1 MPVFLLTIPKQPG
14 GQTIQNNRRAMAVSV
29 DASEADPLE
38 VARGLAAAADAP
50 NSAIWSRATGGWLSD
65 ASIAAAG
72 GLVWLDITA
81 DTPDILEGDPDGGG
95 ELPDTSA
102 VVEDGVAFNAQLNG
116 TALALTPAVAGGEV
130 EGIQTPA
137 TSAVVANAGTVPIQN
152 SAGAA
157 IGNGTLAVSGR
168 AVTSARLAATIAG
181 VANAASVPV
190 LPASGSTALA
200 SGTAAVSAG
209 AIDGVRLPATSGIV
223 TNGQT
228 LAVDGGTV
236 ALSVAA
242 NVVTAAFTPE

>member
-1 MPVFLLTIPKQPG
+1 MPVFLLTIPKQSG

-29 DASEADPLE
+29 DASEEDPLE
-38 VARGLAAAADAP
+38 AARGLAAAADAP

-65 ASIAAAG
+65 ASVAAAG
-72 GLVWLDITA
+72 GLVWLDLTP
-81 DTPDILEGDPDGGG
+81 DTPEVLTGEPDGGG
-95 ELPDTSA
+95 EPLPDTSA
-102 VVEDGVAFNAQLNG
+102 VVPDAS
-116 TALALTPAVAGGEV
+116 AVA
-130 EGIQTPA
+130 
-137 TSAVVANAGTVPIQN
+137 
-152 SAGAA
+152 
-157 IGNGTLAVSGR
+157 
-168 AVTSARLAATIAG
+168 
-181 VANAASVPV
+181 V
-190 LPASGSTALA
+190 LGASGSTSLA

>member
-1 MPVFLLTIPKQPG
+1 MPVFLLTIPKQSG

-65 ASIAAAG
+65 ASVAAAG
-72 GLVWLDITA
+72 GLVWLDLTP
-81 DTPDILEGDPDGGG
+81 DTPEVLTGEPDGG
-95 ELPDTSA
+95 EPLPDTSA
-102 VVEDGVAFNAQLNG
+102 VVPDAS
-116 TALALTPAVAGGEV
+116 AVA
-130 EGIQTPA
+130 
-137 TSAVVANAGTVPIQN
+137 
-152 SAGAA
+152 
-157 IGNGTLAVSGR
+157 
-168 AVTSARLAATIAG
+168 
-181 VANAASVPV
+181 V
-190 LPASGSTALA
+190 LGASGSTSLA

-228 LAVDGGTV
+228 LAVDGWTV
-236 ALSVAA
+236 TLSVAA